1 MDSSSLGNYAI
12 FPLKKKELQIRIVS
26 HVIDAHFD
34 IAAQ

>member
-1 MDSSSLGNYAI
+1 MDSSSIWETMQFSLW
-12 FPLKKKELQIRIVS
+12 KKELQIRIVS